1 MPETIALFGG
11 TGRTGRHVITYALD
25 KGYKVQMLARTPSKV
40 ETTHDNLTVIE
51 GDLANT
57 DAIQQVV
64 KGATYV
70 MSCAGGPSNMKEYP
84 PDLMLNFVKLL
95 YPIMEAESSV
105 KVFFF
110 QAGRFSD
117 APNQSTPLLIT
128 FLRYTIGYLLGF
140 ESIVADNQKVTF
152 FMAENKKRFDFIL
165 TRPGFLTETDKEMD
179 VVAEYASLAMPISFK
194 ALAKFNVDSLTDTS
208 LYGTYPYL
216 ASKSK

>member
-1 MPETIALFGG
+1 MTETIALFGG
-11 TGRTGRHVITYALD
+11 TGRTGRHVVTYALE
-25 KGYKVQMLARTPSKV
+25 KGYKVQLLARTPSKV

-51 GDLANT
+51 GDLSNEEALK
-57 DAIQQVV
+57 QVV

-84 PDLMLNFVKLL
+84 RDLMLTFVKLL
-95 YPIMEAESSV
+95 YPIMEAEPSV

-117 APNQSTPLLIT
+117 APGQSTPLMVT

-140 ESIVADNQKVTF
+140 ESIVADNEKVTF

-165 TRPGFLTETDKEMD
+165 TRPGYLTETDKEMD
-179 VVAEYASLAMPISFK
+179 VVAEYATIAMPISFQ
-194 ALAKFNVDSLTDTS
+194 ALAKFNVDNLNNTS